1 MLRFSA
7 LENLG
12 VAVAAMSEMRDGDCG
27 FKGPDPTCAAR
38 NLQSVCDSYAVDP
51 RHLVCAQQVHGSN
64 VAWAT
69 DADRGRN
76 PGGPLDPFPET
87 DALLTG
93 VPRLPLAIFA
103 ADCVPVFL
111 YDARNRIAGL
121 VHAGREG
128 TLARIAAR
136 AVAFMRDERGTRPG
150 DVHAVIGPSA
160 GPCCYEVAPGM
171 AASFAAAGLPVNGR
185 NLDLWKANAL
195 QLTTSGVPESH
206 IATIGVCTVCTTTF
220 FSHRREPDGARNMA
234 LLVI

>member
-7 LENLG
+7 LESLG

-27 FKGPDPTCAAR
+27 FKAPDPARAAHNR
-38 NLQSVCDSYAVDP
+38 QRVCDSYAVDP
-51 RHLVCAQQVHGSN
+51 RDLVCAQQVHGSKI
-64 VAWAT
+64 AWAT

-76 PGGPLDPFPET
+76 PAGPLDPFPET

-93 VPRLPLAIFA
+93 VPRLPLAIFI

-111 YDARNRIAGL
+111 YDTRNRVAGL

-128 TLARIAAR
+128 TLAGIAAR
-136 AVAFMRDERGTRPG
+136 AVASMRDKRGTRPA

-160 GPCCYEVAPGM
+160 GPCCYEVAPEM
-171 AASFAAAGLPVNGR
+171 AASFAAAGLPINGR

-206 IATIGVCTVCTTTF
+206 ITTIGICTICTTTF
-220 FSHRREPDGARNMA
+220 FSHRHEPNAARNMA